1 MDKMPL
7 AAVVCQSFPE
17 SVLLFALGLTLM
29 GAPLRWR
36 RIIFAAVIY
45 TAISCFVRSLPLPYG
60 IHTITGLVVMC
71 ALFIVFFRSPLQ
83 LAATAS
89 LLSILTL
96 GVLEILFYPLVLATG
111 LSIKEIWARPL
122 LRILI
127 PFPELI
133 SLGIIT
139 WWCAKKK
146 ITFTSSRPFQ
156 QKAEEEKQNR
166 GHQS

>member
-7 AAVVCQSFPE
+7 VAVVCQSFPE
-17 SVLLFALGLTLM
+17 SVILLTLGLTLM
-29 GAPLRWR
+29 GVPLRWK
-36 RIIFAAVIY
+36 RIILAAVIC

-60 IHTITGLVVMC
+60 IHTIVYLVVMC

-83 LAATAS
+83 MAATAS

-96 GVLEILFYPLVLATG
+96 LVLEILFYPLVLATG
-111 LSIKEIWARPL
+111 LSIKEIWARPG

-127 PFPELI
+127 PLPDLI
-133 SLGIIT
+133 SLGSIT
-139 WWCAKKK
+139 WWCARKK
-146 ITFTSSRPFQ
+146 ITLSSSWPFR
-156 QKAEEEKQNR
+156 QKPGEEKQNR

>member
-17 SVLLFALGLTLM
+17 SVILFALGLTLM
-29 GAPLRWR
+29 GAPLRWK
-36 RIIFAAVIY
+36 RIVFAAVIY
-45 TAISCFVRSLPLPYG
+45 TVISFFVRNLPLPYG
-60 IHTITGLVVMC
+60 IHTIAGLVVMC

-83 LAATAS
+83 VAATAS

-111 LSIKEIWARPL
+111 LSIKEIWARPV

-127 PFPELI
+127 PLPELI

-139 WWCAKKK
+139 WWCARKK
-146 ITFTSSRPFQ
+146 ITFSSSWPFQ

-166 GHQS
+166 GRQS

>member
-7 AAVVCQSFPE
+7 AAMICQSFPE

-29 GAPLRWR
+29 GTPLRWQ
-36 RIIFAAVIY
+36 RIVFAAVIY

-60 IHTITGLVVMC
+60 IHTITGLAVMC
-71 ALFIVFFRSPLQ
+71 ALFIVFFQFPLQ
-83 LAATAS
+83 MTATAS

-96 GVLEILFYPLVLATG
+96 GVLEILFYPLVLVTG
-111 LSIKEIWARPL
+111 LSIKEIWTRPV

-127 PFPELI
+127 PLPELI

-139 WWCAKKK
+139 WWCARKK
-146 ITFTSSRPFQ
+146 ITLSGSWPFQ
-156 QKAEEEKQNR
+156 QKPGEEKQNR
-166 GHQS
+166 ERQL